1 MNSYRHKKGNRITK
15 MAFLA
20 IISDIMKTRAVAH
33 FVWLDE
39 GFDSDADRVH
49 FTSGGHKCIL
59 AGVGC
64 PNLEDATIPLTVETE
79 WEGKPNQRVD
89 VTLNISDIHINSLE
103 KIACEVYNTLWLPEF
118 DEDWEIVRQETV
130 AQYLD
135 TYLDK

>member
-1 MNSYRHKKGNRITK
+1 MTNYMHKKGNRIVK
-15 MAFLA
+15 FAYLN
-20 IISDIMKTRAVAH
+20 IIADIMKTNATAK

-39 GFDSDADRVH
+39 GFENNSQRVH
-49 FTSGGHKCIL
+49 FNSGGHKCIL

-103 KIACEVYNTLWLPEF
+103 KIACEVYNTLWNPEKD
-118 DEDWEIVRQETV
+118 DEWEDVERDCIG
-130 AQYLD
+130 YFID
-135 TYLDK
+135 TYL

>member
-1 MNSYRHKKGNRITK
+1 MTKYMHKKGNRITK
-15 MAFLA
+15 VAFLA

-39 GFDSDADRVH
+39 GFDSDSDRVH

-103 KIACEVYNTLWLPEF
+103 KIANEVYDALWLPEE
-118 DEDWEIVRQETV
+118 DDDWETVREETV
-130 AQYLD
+130 AHYLD
-135 TYLDK
+135 TYLYH

>member
-15 MAFLA
+15 VAFLA
-20 IISDIMKTRAVAH
+20 IVSDIMKTRAVSH

-64 PNLEDATIPLTVETE
+64 PDLENCTIPLTVETD